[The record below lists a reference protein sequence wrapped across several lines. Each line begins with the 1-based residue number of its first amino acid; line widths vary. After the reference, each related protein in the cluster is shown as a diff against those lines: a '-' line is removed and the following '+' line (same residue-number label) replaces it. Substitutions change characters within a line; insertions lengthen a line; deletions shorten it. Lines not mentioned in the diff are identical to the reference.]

1 MKNRIIFPLALFAV
15 ISLQAQNMT
24 VQLTSPSNKQRF
36 TPCSDILLQ
45 ASTSIVTGE
54 IKNVQFYRNNT
65 ALTTDSRAPYEYT
78 LRNVPYGYYSL
89 YAKVNDKAGNS
100 VSTDPIFIYV
110 GDVEKG
116 NMIQNGEFTCGGT
129 PWTMNNQAAQGAVAT
144 VTFDSSQIIAQGEAA
159 VVNMTNGGTADW
171 HVQLHQ
177 PFPIDSGATY
187 EISFAALVTEP
198 RTITIEFQ
206 GNSGS
211 YTIHNSAS
219 VSLEG
224 SDIYGPFIWE
234 APVTDATNYFRFCLG
249 GTPGTVLLDQVI
261 IYDSRYTAVKDRRVP
276 GTPVSDRL
284 VSQNFPN
291 PFNSET
297 VIQYQLPETAD
308 LRVSVFDLKGRRV
321 ADLLSGKQEPGDHW
335 VRWNGMSGGGEA
347 LPSGV
352 YVYRIEARTAEK
364 TTILSKKILMLE

>member
-1 MKNRIIFPLALFAV
+1 MKRLIVFVLALSLTAG
-15 ISLQAQNMT
+15 ILQAQNMT
-24 VQLTSPSNKQRF
+24 IQLTSPSNKQQF

-65 ALTTDSRAPYEYT
+65 AITTDSRAPYEYT

-89 YAKVNDKAGNS
+89 YAKVNDKAGNT

-110 GDVEKG
+110 GDAEKG
-116 NMIQNGEFTCGGT
+116 NMIQNGEFTCGGA
-129 PWTMNNQAAQGAVAT
+129 PWTMNNQSDAAAT

-159 VVNMTNGGTADW
+159 VVNITQGGSADW

-187 EISFAALVTEP
+187 EVSFAAMVGAP
-198 RTITIEFQ
+198 RDITIEFQ

-211 YTIHNSAS
+211 YPIHNSA
-219 VSLEG
+219 VISLDG
-224 SDIYGPFIWE
+224 SDIYGPYIWE
-234 APVTDATNYFRFCLG
+234 ATATDVTNYFRFCLG
-249 GTPGTVLLDQVI
+249 GTPGTVYIDQVI
-261 IYDSRYTAVKDRRVP
+261 IYDNRYTAVRDRRVP

-284 VSQNFPN
+284 ISQNFPN

-297 VIQYQLPETAD
+297 VIQYQLPEAAD
-308 LRVSVFDLKGRRV
+308 LRVSVFDLQGRRV
-321 ADLLSGKQEPGDHW
+321 ADLLSEKQEPGDHW
-335 VRWNGMSGGGEA
+335 VRWNGLSGQGEA

-364 TTILSKKILMLE
+364 TTVHSKKILMLE